1 MIYSLDSSAGK
12 GGNIDITAEKT
23 EIEKAEISATGPQM
37 GGKVRVGGDYL
48 GGNLTNLDN
57 KIKKG
62 FVSRF
67 GDQPPIDNSKQ
78 TIVKADT
85 NIDVSSDLGKGG
97 TAVIWSDEMTDFNG
111 TINAKG
117 ADIKQTALKTN
128 KTSHIDSN
136 NDPPNKSIWT
146 KEPLI
151 SSMVDPP
158 PPRSY
163 DKGGGFV
170 EISSKNYLKRA
181 NIAGVSLNGGT
192 LLLDPRN
199 IYVRDSS
206 VGGTTLTSDLTNVDQ
221 YADGGTTSYRV
232 NSSIIES
239 AITSGTNVILKAQ
252 RNIYVQSDIIATGS
266 SGGDLTLNAG
276 VDINI
281 SANITTANGN
291 LTLEANNES
300 ISGRGNNRYSDIDIS
315 STVNLGTGDLNIT
328 LGNSNTTGS
337 YDVNLSFATINAN
350 DITITDS
357 ATDNSQPSDLGNFTA
372 SSAIN
377 ITSNNKYLNVGGA
390 SLTANGTG
398 TAVNITSKYLSGSG
412 SVSTPNGI
420 WRATNTDTSI
430 NGGNFGG
437 FSGNFIQ
444 YDYSSG
450 DAIQGTGSGLLSA
463 YDPGNLYKNYQV
475 FNLTSYHLTKTYDGT
490 NSTASASFNTSSPSV
505 VGVSG
510 GLPSGLSVTLSSPTF
525 TYNNVNQGN
534 QTVTGSAA
542 YSIAS
547 KTHTNFSNVFGLT
560 TSASAPTLTGRISRK
575 NIQVRG
581 EKYYDATTNIIAA
594 ADSAG
599 FGGLEIIGLVSGE
612 DLQFSA
618 GTDSF
623 FTMVADPGDTYTS
636 FTMSNISLTNG
647 NGSGGVAGD
656 PNNYNVNSTTF
667 RIKPRPLKVKLTKQY
682 DTTATYDSGDTVF
695 FEYPTMGNPPNN
707 AATRTGVF
715 NETLA
720 LSGTGTISGGSTN
733 VGTGYVV
740 TGMSLSDGFGAA
752 SNYSIN
758 GNVEAEITQKIVNL
772 SGSRADNGSTS
783 VAGSILTVETGTS
796 ETLTA
801 SGSGTAAQSTPGVG
815 VAVNATSPGINLVS
829 GTGTASNYT
838 LTGGTHT
845 VDITAT
851 SAYITG
857 TRQYD
862 ASSAVAGSILSFVDP
877 SNPGANVT
885 ISGSGTA
892 SSANVGNSIAITNA
906 NIGSLALGGA
916 DAGSYNINTIAI
928 NGYLTVS
935 IEPKPVNVSGTRLY
949 DGTVNAAASDLSVSS
964 GTVGSETLNINGTGT
979 LLAGGAGSRTI
990 TDTSGLSLANGTN
1003 GGIGSNYTL
1012 TGGTHSL
1019 TINPLPLTI
1028 TGTKVY
1034 DGDNEVH
1041 AATTEAQIQNLISG
1055 ENVLF
1060 SGFARSDS
1068 EDVGTNINVGTLNT
1082 WALADQTHA
1091 ASNYTFTG
1099 GNLKIDITQ
1108 REILLTGTKTYDG
1121 NTDAASTTITRMAAQ
1136 GTYTAPGSGSN
1147 TSNFNT
1153 GLVSGGV
1160 TYFLPVNVADSHS
1173 SRETLSISGTGTAN
1187 SKDVS
1192 SASILSSNGTL
1203 ALGNG
1208 SNGGL
1213 ASNYKITLS
1222 SGNHAYTVTQKPL
1235 GLSGSKVYDGTDV
1248 VLASELPTVTGLIGS
1263 ETVVTGSQTTT
1274 AGSTAT
1280 KKNVANNVTITS
1292 NASGI
1297 TLADGSNGGLA
1308 ANYTLT
1314 GGTHEVN
1321 ITKAPIT
1328 IGLSRQYDGTTNAS
1342 SNATDSNT
1350 TESYSGLV
1358 GSETLTLTGQGSV
1371 ASKNVSGSS
1380 QSVTLGTIALGNQSG
1395 ATTSSGGLAS
1405 NYNLTSA
1412 ALTINQKVLNSN
1424 SSRIYN
1430 ATTTAAAS
1438 DITLTNQVSGEA
1450 LQLSNSAAT
1459 SSKNVGSYSISNLS
1473 GVTISDQAGANASSG
1488 ALAAN
1493 YTLTGGTHSF
1503 AINPKAVNIT
1513 GTRQYNGTTNIPASD
1528 ISGITGTVNT
1538 ETLTMSSGLGS
1549 TSSANVGTYNLTDTS
1564 AGTLAL
1570 GNGSNGGLAS
1580 NYTLTGGTQDY
1591 TITQRVLT
1599 SSGSKIYDANTNA
1612 LAGAITLSNLVSGEA
1627 LNHSGTATISSANA
1641 GSYTISNLSGI
1652 SIADGSGGA
1661 ASNYTLTG
1669 GTHNFTV
1676 NRRPVGVSGTRLYD
1690 ATTNAVASD
1699 LSTHANLV
1707 GSETLTLSGTG
1718 TIASKD
1724 VGSNKTVSVG
1734 NTGFR

>member
-1 MIYSLDSSAGK
+1 MVINKVDGKLKKVVVSTLVLVALTGTRPNWSYSGEMPTNPQVQSGKVNITGTGTNHLQVNTKTNKTIINWDSFSIHSGGRVDFNQPSANSFSLNRVVGSTPSSIAGQLNSNGKLMLINPNGVVITPNGVVNTRSFTASTLDINNQDFLKDNYSFKGNGKSKGVINSGKITIGGGGHAALLGGYVSNTGIVTARLGKIALGAGERITLDFVGDGLMKVTVPSHKLSTITDIEGNTLKSLINNSGTLKANGGIIKLSAATAMGLSRGAVNIGSTGSIIAQSVNSKPGKIVIGSPSANSVRVAGNIDVSAPKRFISPSGTVIVQGRRVTHTGNIYANGRSGGKIKVLSTENLKLDGSLFAKGNKDKGGSVIVMSENSIQTSAKTVIDVSGQLKGGTAQLLAKVKNKVSGDIFANSNAGK

-37 GGKVRVGGDYL
+37 GGKVRIGGDYL

-128 KTSHIDSN
+128 NTSHIDSN

-151 SSMVDPP
+151 SSLVDPP

-181 NIAGVSLNGGT
+181 NIEGVSLNGGT

-337 YDVNLSFATINAN
+337 YDVNLSSATINAN

-377 ITSNNKYLNVGGA
+377 ITSNNKYLNVGGS

-420 WRATNTDTSI
+420 WRATNTDTSS

-599 FGGLEIIGLVSGE
+599 FGGLEVIGLVSGE

-928 NGYLTVS
+928 NGYPDC
-935 IEPKPVNVSGTRLY
+935 EY
-949 DGTVNAAASDLSVSS
+949 
-964 GTVGSETLNINGTGT
+964 
-979 LLAGGAGSRTI
+979 
-990 TDTSGLSLANGTN
+990 
-1003 GGIGSNYTL
+1003 
-1012 TGGTHSL
+1012 
-1019 TINPLPLTI
+1019 
-1028 TGTKVY
+1028 
-1034 DGDNEVH
+1034 
-1041 AATTEAQIQNLISG
+1041 
-1055 ENVLF
+1055 
-1060 SGFARSDS
+1060 
-1068 EDVGTNINVGTLNT
+1068 
-1082 WALADQTHA
+1082 
-1091 ASNYTFTG
+1091 
-1099 GNLKIDITQ
+1099 
-1108 REILLTGTKTYDG
+1108 
-1121 NTDAASTTITRMAAQ
+1121 
-1136 GTYTAPGSGSN
+1136 
-1147 TSNFNT
+1147 
-1153 GLVSGGV
+1153 
-1160 TYFLPVNVADSHS
+1160 
-1173 SRETLSISGTGTAN
+1173 
-1187 SKDVS
+1187 
-1192 SASILSSNGTL
+1192 
-1203 ALGNG
+1203 
-1208 SNGGL
+1208 
-1213 ASNYKITLS
+1213 
-1222 SGNHAYTVTQKPL
+1222 
-1235 GLSGSKVYDGTDV
+1235 
-1248 VLASELPTVTGLIGS
+1248 
-1263 ETVVTGSQTTT
+1263 
-1274 AGSTAT
+1274 
-1280 KKNVANNVTITS
+1280 
-1292 NASGI
+1292 
-1297 TLADGSNGGLA
+1297 
-1308 ANYTLT
+1308 
-1314 GGTHEVN
+1314 
-1321 ITKAPIT
+1321 
-1328 IGLSRQYDGTTNAS
+1328 
-1342 SNATDSNT
+1342 
-1350 TESYSGLV
+1350 
-1358 GSETLTLTGQGSV
+1358 
-1371 ASKNVSGSS
+1371 
-1380 QSVTLGTIALGNQSG
+1380 
-1395 ATTSSGGLAS
+1395 
-1405 NYNLTSA
+1405 
-1412 ALTINQKVLNSN
+1412 
-1424 SSRIYN
+1424 
-1430 ATTTAAAS
+1430 
-1438 DITLTNQVSGEA
+1438 
-1450 LQLSNSAAT
+1450 
-1459 SSKNVGSYSISNLS
+1459 
-1473 GVTISDQAGANASSG
+1473 
-1488 ALAAN
+1488 
-1493 YTLTGGTHSF
+1493 
-1503 AINPKAVNIT
+1503 
-1513 GTRQYNGTTNIPASD
+1513 
-1528 ISGITGTVNT
+1528 
-1538 ETLTMSSGLGS
+1538 
-1549 TSSANVGTYNLTDTS
+1549 
-1564 AGTLAL
+1564 
-1570 GNGSNGGLAS
+1570 
-1580 NYTLTGGTQDY
+1580 
-1591 TITQRVLT
+1591 
-1599 SSGSKIYDANTNA
+1599 
-1612 LAGAITLSNLVSGEA
+1612 
-1627 LNHSGTATISSANA
+1627 
-1641 GSYTISNLSGI
+1641 
-1652 SIADGSGGA
+1652 
-1661 ASNYTLTG
+1661 
-1669 GTHNFTV
+1669 
-1676 NRRPVGVSGTRLYD
+1676 
-1690 ATTNAVASD
+1690 
-1699 LSTHANLV
+1699 
-1707 GSETLTLSGTG
+1707 
-1718 TIASKD
+1718 
-1724 VGSNKTVSVG
+1724 
-1734 NTGFR
+1734 